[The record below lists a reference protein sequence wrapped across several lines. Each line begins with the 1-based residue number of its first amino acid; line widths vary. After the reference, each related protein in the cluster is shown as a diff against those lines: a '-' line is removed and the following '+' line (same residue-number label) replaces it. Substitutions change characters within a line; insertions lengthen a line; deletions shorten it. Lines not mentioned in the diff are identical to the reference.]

1 MTDQGPIP
9 EIHVDE
15 LAELADGADV
25 VVIDVRMPDEYDEA
39 HMPGATLIPLPELT
53 ERHGEIPA
61 ADTVYVICRSG
72 GRSLK
77 ACEFLVGTGRSAV
90 NVGGGT
96 LAWIEAGHPVATG
109 PEPG

>member
-1 MTDQGPIP
+1 MTEQGPIP

-15 LAELADGADV
+15 LSTLAADGGV

-39 HMPGATLIPLPELT
+39 HMPGATLIPLPELP

-72 GRSLK
+72 ARSLK
-77 ACEFLVGTGRSAV
+77 ACEFLVGTGRAAV

-96 LAWIEAGHPVATG
+96 MAWVEAGHPVATG